1 MACSNR
7 RQTMKE
13 NHDQELLEPPVL
25 VLTLMA
31 NPIADLLALRRA
43 PAAFATNLNVIAKA
57 MPR

>member
-1 MACSNR
+1 
-7 RQTMKE
+7 MKE

-43 PAAFATNLNVIAKA
+43 PAAFATDLNVIAKA